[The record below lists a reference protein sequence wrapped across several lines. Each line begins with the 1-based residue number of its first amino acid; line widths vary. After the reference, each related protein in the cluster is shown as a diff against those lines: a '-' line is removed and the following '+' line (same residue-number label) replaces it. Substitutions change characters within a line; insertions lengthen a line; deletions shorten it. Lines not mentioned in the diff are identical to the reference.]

1 MKASLAAML
10 TATARFVTAHPQHA
24 GSLAWL
30 ITSDEEGPAQD
41 GTLKVIDALLAR
53 GERIDY
59 CIIGEPSSDTKLG
72 DTVRNGRRGSLSG
85 IMKIH
90 SALGHVA
97 YPPEKENP
105 MHALG
110 RFVARMAE
118 APIDQGNEHFPPT
131 TFQMVYVHCDAHAPN
146 VVPAELSCRF
156 NFRFNTQWTRTSLAQ
171 HVEDMLKSLGIDYE
185 IKWHL
190 AGEPFITKPGRLTDV
205 TLESIREVSGIDGEL
220 STSGGTSDGRF
231 IAPHGIDV
239 VEIGPINRTIHKV
252 NEVVKIDDIFA
263 LEEIYLRML
272 QKLLT

>member
-1 MKASLAAML
+1 
-10 TATARFVTAHPQHA
+10 
-24 GSLAWL
+24 
-30 ITSDEEGPAQD
+30 
-41 GTLKVIDALLAR
+41 
-53 GERIDY
+53 
-59 CIIGEPSSDTKLG
+59 
-72 DTVRNGRRGSLSG
+72 
-85 IMKIH
+85 
-90 SALGHVA
+90 
-97 YPPEKENP
+97 
-105 MHALG
+105 
-110 RFVARMAE
+110 
-118 APIDQGNEHFPPT
+118 
-131 TFQMVYVHCDAHAPN
+131 
-146 VVPAELSCRF
+146 
-156 NFRFNTQWTRTSLAQ
+156 
-171 HVEDMLKSLGIDYE
+171 MLKSLGIDYE